1 MSALIFLSIAILK
14 YLHFSDWRYRH
25 VVLEYQSERS
35 MSDLEWAEREKR
47 LTRIRRLSAFMKWT
61 VTVILAFMV
70 LFGGLVLVE
79 IIVPF
84 DLLISP
90 EETID
95 VADIERPIDEI
106 PHIQRIG
113 VAVLFCIALSLLA
126 LSIWNIRQVFKR
138 FQMMEFF
145 SPKTLANV
153 ISIGVWLIV
162 FAAFDLISD
171 PIGSVIV
178 TYDLPPGERSV
189 EVTLDGAEIF
199 CFIFGA
205 LMLLFGWIL
214 REAALIADE
223 NRQFV

>member
-1 MSALIFLSIAILK
+1 
-14 YLHFSDWRYRH
+14 
-25 VVLEYQSERS
+25 

-61 VTVILAFMV
+61 VTVILVLMV
-70 LFGGLVLVE
+70 LLGGLILVE
-79 IIVPF
+79 IAMPN

-90 EETID
+90 DETID
-95 VADIERPIDEI
+95 IADIERRIDEI
-106 PHIQRIG
+106 PYVQRMG
-113 VAVLFCIALSLLA
+113 VAVLICIAITLLA
-126 LSIWNIRQVFKR
+126 LSVWNIRQVFKR

-162 FAAFDLISD
+162 FAIFDLISD
-171 PIGSVIV
+171 PIGSIIL
-178 TYDLPPGERSV
+178 TYDLPPGERSL
-189 EVTLDGAEIF
+189 EISLDGAEIF
-199 CFIFGA
+199 CLILGA